1 MKRWLLMTG
10 IVTKATLLFWLLAA
24 APVFAGPAVTG
35 GARPAA
41 GGEAGRAIRGG
52 NILST
57 PSSFQEVTAAFTASP
72 TSGSLG
78 DAVEA
83 SRITFSTTE
92 TIEFDAVLFE
102 SGLAGTTAS
111 LQLYIFNQAGKQV
124 PPTFVVSGVL
134 APDDLTGF
142 FIQLSPGS
150 VPVGQV
156 KWVMVISDAFGNL
169 FVTPLQTLNVQ

>member
-1 MKRWLLMTG
+1 MKRWLMTG
-10 IVTKATLLFWLLAA
+10 VVTEVTLLVWLMAA
-24 APVFAGPAVTG
+24 APVFAGSPVTG
-35 GARPAA
+35 GARSAA
-41 GGEAGRAIRGG
+41 GSEAGRAIRGG
-52 NILST
+52 NIPSI

-92 TIEFDAVLFE
+92 TIEFNAILFE
-102 SGLAGTTAS
+102 SGLAGTAAN
-111 LQLYIFNQAGKQV
+111 LQLFLFNQAGRLV
-124 PPTFVVSGVL
+124 APTFFLSGVL

-150 VPVGQV
+150 VPAGRL
-156 KWVMVISDAFGNL
+156 KWVMAITDSFGNL
-169 FVTPLQTLNVQ
+169 FVTPFQALNVQ